1 MKSLD
6 NLLTLLPSIAA
17 LILASEVAIGQ
28 SPRYAIANPNINL
41 RNQVE
46 NTRPFNL
53 VHLGYQGYF
62 QDDGIP
68 SNGAFRTAIK
78 HRLVTAE
85 TLIESAIKKGRL
97 SPDALN
103 NQDYVDA
110 VEVQL
115 ELILKR

>member
-1 MKSLD
+1 MKSLGS
-6 NLLTLLPSIAA
+6 LLTLLPSIAA

-28 SPRYAIANPNINL
+28 SPRYAIANPDIN
-41 RNQVE
+41 RSNQVK

-53 VHLGYQGYF
+53 VRLGYQGYF

-68 SNGAFRTAIK
+68 SNGAFHAAIR
-78 HRLVTAE
+78 HRRVTA
-85 TLIESAIKKGRL
+85 TKLIESAIKKDKL

-110 VEVQL
+110 VEAQL
-115 ELILKR
+115 ELILRR